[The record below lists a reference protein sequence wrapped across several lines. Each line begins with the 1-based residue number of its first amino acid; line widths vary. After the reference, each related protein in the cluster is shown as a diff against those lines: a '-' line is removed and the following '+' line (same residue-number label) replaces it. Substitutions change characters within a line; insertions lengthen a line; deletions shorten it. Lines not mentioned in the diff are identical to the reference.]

1 MEIKGVPFEVLDEQL
16 IKFSKDWVIKNT
28 MANYQEYDLFVTE
41 AIVAHARAIGTLI
54 MAKNERVLD
63 WELEDTAATV
73 RLILLSHCARLQKI
87 IKNET

>member
-28 MANYQEYDLFVTE
+28 KANYKEYDLFVGE
-41 AIVAHARAIGTLI
+41 AIVAHARAIGTLL

-63 WELEDTAATV
+63 WEIENTAAQIRV
-73 RLILLSHCARLQKI
+73 ILLSHCARLQKEL
-87 IKNET
+87 KNET